1 MKELVVRFRAL
12 AASARPGAVMA
23 AGGLKGW

>member
-1 MKELVVRFRAL
+1 MKELVMRFRAL
-12 AASARPGAVMA
+12 AASARPSAVVA